1 MAKKNI
7 LISFMRLPFGSIYF
21 SEGLRAAVGIASGID
36 EHEVKIAFLSDG
48 VFFCLKGASREE
60 TSRYIKTLSSMG
72 IKLMADRQS
81 LNDRKISEE
90 KVEDIFQIVPN
101 EEILELYK
109 WCDHNI
115 DF

>member
-7 LISFMRLPFGSIYF
+7 LVSFMRNPYGSIYF
-21 SEGLRAAVGIASGID
+21 GEGLRAAVGIASGID
-36 EHEVKIAFLSDG
+36 EHDVKIAFLSDG

-60 TSRYIKTLSSMG
+60 TSMYIKTLSSMG
-72 IKLMADRQS
+72 IKMLVDRQS
-81 LNDRKISEE
+81 LSDRQISEE
-90 KVEDIFQIVPN
+90 KVEDIFQIVPG

-109 WCDHNI
+109 WSDHNI